1 MGKLFRSKEG
11 DDRDDTVIVELLF
24 IAVFFSPFLANEFKL
39 ACAVRTVAQ
48 DLTHAFLHAT
58 VLPDCSDRCK
68 QNINEMEQ
76 SSPQTKSA
84 SSCKDFSFFVC
95 LALLHQARHWPSR
108 TKTLR

>member
-1 MGKLFRSKEG
+1 MCKIFLVDSIDICKKQL
-11 DDRDDTVIVELLF
+11 DRLPAQIT
-24 IAVFFSPFLANEFKL
+24 EFKL

-48 DLTHAFLHAT
+48 DLTHAFLYAT

-84 SSCKDFSFFVC
+84 SSCKDSSFLLR
-95 LALLHQARHWPSR
+95 LALLQQACHWPSR